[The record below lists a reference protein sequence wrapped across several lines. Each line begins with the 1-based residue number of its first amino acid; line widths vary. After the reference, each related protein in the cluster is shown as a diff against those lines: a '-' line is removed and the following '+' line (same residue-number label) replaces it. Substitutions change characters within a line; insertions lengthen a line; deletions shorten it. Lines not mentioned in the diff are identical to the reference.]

1 MKLDDL
7 IIALAAEVE
16 LARPQ
21 LDRSLAALTALDLDD
36 PAFMDALDEYSS
48 QAQRMGEAA
57 EMVGLPGLQAVCDHV
72 VENSLLIAALPLEER
87 APLLQFLR
95 AWPGLI
101 VFWLRHLSD
110 PSSAAGLVDLLR
122 GAPSPMTEEQALKVM
137 HMLGA
142 MPLQVAGGHADE
154 AARPVL
160 ATPEDVALE
169 LPADVDEQ
177 LLEGFFQEAP
187 DQAQRLIALSRAIA
201 AGASEGSDLA
211 TAKRVIHTLKGSGA
225 IIGLQGLVSIGHHLE
240 DLLEHF
246 ERAGTQPARPAAEAL
261 VDAAYCLG
269 QMVGFVIGTDE
280 YPGQAQVV
288 LQSVLDLANRMD
300 RGDTLEQ
307 PLERPS
313 PTLPGALDAGPIS
326 RAAPLDLGTPLA
338 PEHAQAGCPAPASTP
353 MAAAAPTAT
362 SAAPDASLRVSLE
375 RIDALFRV
383 SGEVAVHN
391 AAMEERL
398 RALAERSR
406 ELMAQNL
413 RVQKRLFELEALVDV
428 RALGTLRAHTRR
440 AEVGGFDP
448 LEMDRYSELHSTAHA
463 LAEEAADARALAA
476 RLGDEITA
484 VATVQLRQQ
493 RLGKDLQHLV
503 IGTRMSEVGT
513 LAPRLHRNVRSTAQA
528 TNKQAELVLSGAGTQ
543 IDTDVLSRLAEPLMH
558 LLRNAVDHGL
568 ESPDERV
575 AMGKPAVGRIHL
587 AFSRR
592 GQQVVLRCED
602 DGRGLDLHAIRRR
615 AIGRGLIGA
624 DDAISD
630 DEIARLILQPGFSTR
645 DSVSTVSG
653 RGVGLDV
660 VHEWAAQLGGS
671 VRITSKP
678 DQGCSIE
685 LHFPASLTAVHSLI
699 VEVAG
704 ERYALP
710 SMQVERAVPRGLGRF
725 ERLGERLVYRHARQW
740 VPALRLAEQAGLQ
753 VDASKPLDEYDAAIV
768 NVDGKTCV
776 LAVDRLLDSREL
788 LVKHP
793 GRYARHARGVAGMA
807 ILGDGSIAVNLDLV
821 QLLAAGARQ
830 PTPSGRPAG
839 SQGMPNQGPSVL
851 VVDDALSVRNSLLQ
865 LVRDA
870 GFRAEAARDGAEAI
884 AALREFHPDVVLTDL
899 EMPNINGIH
908 LTSHIRGRED
918 MKDLPVIMITS
929 RSQEKHRR
937 LAEQAGVDAYLTKP
951 YNDRDLLQTI
961 RRLVPA

>member
-21 LDRSLAALTALDLDD
+21 LDRSLDALTSLGLDD

-72 VENSLLIAALPLEER
+72 VENSLLMVALPLHER

-95 AWPGLI
+95 AWPALI

-122 GAPSPMTEEQALKVM
+122 GAPSPMAEEQALKVM

-142 MPLQVAGGHADE
+142 MPLQVSRVGGHDVE

-160 ATPEDVALE
+160 ASPEDVALV
-169 LPADVDEQ
+169 LPPDVDEK

-187 DQAQRLIALSRAIA
+187 DQAQRLIALARGIA
-201 AGASEGSDLA
+201 AGASDASDLA

-225 IIGLQGLVSIGHHLE
+225 IIGLQGLASIGHHLE
-240 DLLEHF
+240 DVLEHF
-246 ERAGTQPARPAAEAL
+246 ERAGAQLARPAAEAL
-261 VDAAYCLG
+261 LDAAYCLE
-269 QMVGFVIGTDE
+269 QMVGFVIGNDE
-280 YPGQAQVV
+280 YPSQAQVV
-288 LQSVLDLANRMD
+288 LQTVLDLANRMD
-300 RGDTLEQ
+300 RGDPLEQ
-307 PLERPS
+307 PLERVAQ
-313 PTLPGALDAGPIS
+313 TIPGALDAPAIV

-338 PEHAQAGCPAPASTP
+338 PERPPAALPALP
-353 MAAAAPTAT
+353 
-362 SAAPDASLRVSLE
+362 SAAPDSALRVSLQ
-375 RIDALFRV
+375 RIEALFRV
-383 SGEVAVHN
+383 SGEAAVHN
-391 AAMEERL
+391 AAMEERVH
-398 RALAERSR
+398 ALAERSR

-413 RVQKRLFELEALVDV
+413 RVQKRLFELETLVDV
-428 RALGTLRAHTRR
+428 RALTTMRAHTRR
-440 AEVGGFDP
+440 ADQGAFDP
-448 LEMDRYSELHSTAHA
+448 LEMDQYSELHSTAHA
-463 LAEEAADARALAA
+463 LAEEAADARALAS
-476 RLGDEITA
+476 RLDEEIAA
-484 VATVQLRQQ
+484 VATVQLRQR
-493 RLGKDLQHLV
+493 RLSKDLQHLV

-513 LAPRLHRNVRSTAQA
+513 LEPRLHRNVRSTAQA
-528 TNKQAELVLSGAGTQ
+528 TGKQAELVLSGADTQ

-568 ESPDERV
+568 EDPDERV
-575 AMGKPAVGRIHL
+575 ARGKPPVGRIQL

-592 GQQVVLRCED
+592 GQQVVLRCND
-602 DGRGLDLHAIRRR
+602 DGRGLDLHAIRSR
-615 AIGRGLIGA
+615 AIERGLIEGGHA
-624 DDAISD
+624 ASD
-630 DEIARLILQPGFSTR
+630 DEIARLILHPGFSTR
-645 DSVSTVSG
+645 DTVSTISG

-660 VHEWAAQLGGS
+660 VHEWATQMSGS
-671 VRITSKP
+671 VRITSRP
-678 DQGCSIE
+678 GEGCSME
-685 LHFPASLTAVHSLI
+685 LHFAASLTAVHSLI

-710 SMQVERAVPRGLGRF
+710 SMQVEHAVPRGVGHF
-725 ERLGERLVYRHARQW
+725 EHLGERLVYRHARQLH
-740 VPALRLAEQAGLQ
+740 PALRLAEQAGLPF
-753 VDASKPLDEYDAAIV
+753 DASKPMDAYDAVIV
-768 NVDGKTCV
+768 RADDKTYA
-776 LAVDRLLDSREL
+776 LAVDRLIDSREL

-821 QLLAAGARQ
+821 HLLAARAHLPRPNGRRAASRA
-830 PTPSGRPAG
+830 TP
-839 SQGMPNQGPSVL
+839 NEGPSVL
-851 VVDDALSVRNSLLQ
+851 VVDDALTVRNSLLQ
-865 LVRDA
+865 LVQDA
-870 GFRAEAARDGAEAI
+870 GFRAETARDGAEAI

-899 EMPNINGIH
+899 EMPNVNGIH

-918 MKDLPVIMITS
+918 LKGLPVIMITS
-929 RSQEKHRR
+929 RSQDKHRR
-937 LAEQAGVDAYLTKP
+937 LAKEAGVDAYITKP